1 MMGGSFLRKTVRL
14 GRHQGS
20 RRHPELHPG
29 AVSEGAG
36 RRRCLTS
43 ACDDAD
49 EDAKTAKELGA
60 RVKFVAENA
69 RTRETLTHLQADRT
83 SLWHPYTSLTR
94 QAPPTPVLPVAS
106 AQGCRITLEDGSVM
120 VDGMASWWSAVHGY
134 RHPRLDAAV
143 KDQLA
148 RMSHIMFGGLTHR
161 PAVTLAELLVEVTP
175 KALTKVFLAD
185 SGSVSVEVALKMALQ
200 YHRGRGLVGKTQ
212 FVALES
218 GYHGDTF
225 GAMSVCDPL
234 NGMHSAFSNNLM
246 SNHFLPRPP
255 CDPEYSLMEQAPG
268 GCKGCNCHRS
278 GAVDSYEQALEKSY
292 RAMEDTLETHADSI
306 AAVIVEPLVQG
317 AGGMRFYDQLYLQ
330 RLRAA
335 CTAHNILL
343 IADEIATGFG
353 RSGLA
358 LFACQ
363 EAGIEPD
370 IMCVGKALTA
380 GYMTLA
386 ACLATEE
393 VAEAVSASSDAAVPA
408 LPLMHGPTFMGNSL
422 ACAVAAESLLMLMEE
437 TQDGGGVFYREA
449 IQRIEEHLR
458 KVLQPVAALDTV
470 ADVRVRGG
478 IGVIERREPVDM
490 AAATRVC
497 SERGA
502 WLRPFGRLVYTMPP
516 YIASAEDLDIISE
529 AMLDVAKL

>member
-1 MMGGSFLRKTVRL
+1 
-14 GRHQGS
+14 
-20 RRHPELHPG
+20 
-29 AVSEGAG
+29 
-36 RRRCLTS
+36 
-43 ACDDAD
+43 
-49 EDAKTAKELGA
+49 
-60 RVKFVAENA
+60 
-69 RTRETLTHLQADRT
+69 
-83 SLWHPYTSLTR
+83 
-94 QAPPTPVLPVAS
+94 
-106 AQGCRITLEDGSVM
+106 
-120 VDGMASWWSAVHGY
+120 
-134 RHPRLDAAV
+134 
-143 KDQLA
+143 
-148 RMSHIMFGGLTHR
+148 MFGGLTHR

-200 YHRGRGLVGKTQ
+200 YHRGRSSIKKTQ
-212 FVALES
+212 FVALQS

-225 GAMSVCDPL
+225 GAMSVCDPI

-246 SNHFLPRPP
+246 SNRFLPRPP
-255 CDPEYSLMEQAPG
+255 CDPQFSLMNQAPG

-278 GAVDSYEQALEKSY
+278 GEVDSYEQALENAC
-292 RAMEDTLETHADSI
+292 RVMEETLETHADSI

-317 AGGMRFYDQLYLQ
+317 AGGMRFYDRIYLQ

-335 CTAHNILL
+335 CTARDILL

-353 RSGLA
+353 RSGQA

-393 VAEAVSASSDAAVPA
+393 VAEAVSTSTDTAVPA

-437 TQDGGGVFYREA
+437 TQDGGVFYRGA

-458 KVLQPVAALDTV
+458 KVLLPVAALDTV

-478 IGVIERREPVDM
+478 IGVIERKEPVDM
-490 AAATRVC
+490 AAATSVC

-516 YIASAEDLDIISE
+516 YIASTEDLDIISE
-529 AMLDVAKL
+529 AMLGVSKL